1 MRWGGLRRSENY
13 ESRGGGGRG
22 ALVGGGGIG
31 ILVVAGIVYLLG
43 GDPTMVLNQL
53 QTQPGGETTAPTP
66 SNDPRLDFSLRI
78 LGSTEDVWGQVFQA
92 AGGQYRPTKL
102 VEYQGGT
109 ETACGFGQ
117 AAMGPF
123 YCPNDGNVYLDM
135 TFYDEMQRRLGGGGD
150 FAQAY
155 VIAHEVGHHVQDL
168 TGEMNRARQMGMRG
182 EESGGVRLE
191 LQADCYAGVWAARAN
206 RDMERR
212 TGAPLLEPGDLEQGL
227 RTASAIGDDTLQEA
241 SGRGVSPETF
251 THGTSEQRVRWLR
264 RGLESGDPAACDTF
278 SDRAL

>member
-13 ESRGGGGRG
+13 ESRGGRG

-31 ILVVAGIVYLLG
+31 LLVIAGIVYLLG
-43 GDPTMVLNQL
+43 GDPTMVLDQL
-53 QTQPGGETTAPTP
+53 QTEPGGGTTAPTA

-78 LGSTEDVWGQVFQA
+78 LGSTEDVWDQVFQA
-92 AGGQYRPTKL
+92 AGSRYRPTKL
-102 VEYQGGT
+102 VEYHGGT
-109 ETACGFGQ
+109 DTACGFGQ

-135 TFYDEMQRRLGGGGD
+135 AFYDELQQRLGGGGD

-168 TGEMNRARQMGMRG
+168 TGEMSRARQMGMRG
-182 EESGGVRLE
+182 GESGGVRLE
-191 LQADCYAGVWAARAN
+191 LQADCYAGVWAERAN
-206 RDMERR
+206 RDMKRR
-212 TGAPLLEPGDLEQGL
+212 TGAPLLEPGDLERGL
-227 RTASAIGDDTLQEA
+227 QTASAIGDDTLQRG
-241 SGRGVSPETF
+241 SGHAVSPETF

-264 RGLESGDPAACDTF
+264 RGLESGNPAACDTF
-278 SDRAL
+278 SVDAL

>member
-1 MRWGGLRRSENY
+1 MRWRGLRRSENY

-22 ALVGGGGIG
+22 ALIGGGGIG
-31 ILVVAGIVYLLG
+31 VLVVAGIVYLLG

-53 QTQPGGETTAPTP
+53 QTEPGGETTAPTA

-78 LGSTEDVWGQVFQA
+78 LGSTEDVWGAVFRA
-92 AGGQYRPTKL
+92 AGGQYRPTRL

-135 TFYDEMQRRLGGGGD
+135 TFYDELQRRLGGGGD

-206 RDMERR
+206 RDMEQR
-212 TGAPLLEPGDLEQGL
+212 TGSPLIEPGDLEQGL
-227 RTASAIGDDTLQEA
+227 RTASAIGDDTLQQA

-251 THGTSEQRVRWLR
+251 THGTSEQRARWLR
-264 RGLESGDPAACDTF
+264 RGLERGDPAACDTF
-278 SDRAL
+278 SGRAL